1 MKIKLL
7 DYSGEEHYVEIPDNT
22 DELVIT
28 IVSGDMIMHKPVYYD
43 TGTLRMMNFFDG
55 YYTIPKKNFAKLEK
69 LEYSYDLSELSE

>member
-1 MKIKLL
+1 
-7 DYSGEEHYVEIPDNT
+7 
-22 DELVIT
+22 
-28 IVSGDMIMHKPVYYD
+28 MIMHKPVYYD